1 MFQRISTR
9 ILKVPLLLFLMINEI
24 FQYPLNRTDEA
35 NDTRNGYDCPV
46 FPGTGDVL
54 IYDASFLDILYRG
67 RLVELRE
74 MAESR
79 KISKSGS
86 VEVLRARLIHSIV
99 LKDLDLSWD
108 GIQSMSHSELGE
120 ILKIFGI
127 KSSGSQRE
135 RRQRLWLHLNFDS
148 RRMTI
153 ERLAEMDRDELH
165 ELCVRLEAPLTGNRT
180 VLMGRVAGVLTNQLN
195 GWGRIKRSLRRNG
208 LKLSTSDI
216 SPPTQENFEVEFE
229 GLNIDF
235 HSDSPIAVIEDAHD
249 SLVLGID
256 TLRPEIQQDLKLV
269 SSYASEI
276 DRIVGTILR
285 GSGGVWG
292 EAQRELMIRLSK
304 RRGWP
309 VDDETVRSRLS
320 RVSTDIAEI
329 RGARLGEFG
338 GMSGN
343 SILREQVISE
353 SSSLRIREKMEIAD
367 SILREIEP

>member
-9 ILKVPLLLFLMINEI
+9 ILKVPLSLFLMINEI

-35 NDTRNGYDCPV
+35 DDTRNGYDCPV
-46 FPGTGDVL
+46 FPGAGDVL

-127 KSSGSQRE
+127 KSSGSQKE

-180 VLMGRVAGVLTNQLN
+180 VLMGRVAG
-195 GWGRIKRSLRRNG
+195 
-208 LKLSTSDI
+208 
-216 SPPTQENFEVEFE
+216 F
-229 GLNIDF
+229 
-235 HSDSPIAVIEDAHD
+235 
-249 SLVLGID
+249 
-256 TLRPEIQQDLKLV
+256 
-269 SSYASEI
+269 
-276 DRIVGTILR
+276 
-285 GSGGVWG
+285 
-292 EAQRELMIRLSK
+292 
-304 RRGWP
+304 
-309 VDDETVRSRLS
+309 
-320 RVSTDIAEI
+320 
-329 RGARLGEFG
+329 
-338 GMSGN
+338 
-343 SILREQVISE
+343 
-353 SSSLRIREKMEIAD
+353 
-367 SILREIEP
+367 